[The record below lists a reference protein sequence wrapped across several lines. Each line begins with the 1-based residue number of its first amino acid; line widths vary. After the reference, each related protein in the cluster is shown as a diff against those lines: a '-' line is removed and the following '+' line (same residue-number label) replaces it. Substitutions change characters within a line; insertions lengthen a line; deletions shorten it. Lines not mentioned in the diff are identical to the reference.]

1 MKKGILSI
9 AVIAASL
16 FSFSAIAQTPAK
28 SADCCNTT
36 AQCANPQ
43 TCPKDAKLCA
53 KNAKACPALRP
64 CAADPFEGINLTDAQ
79 KAKLATLKEQR
90 KAKCEAA
97 GKAKKERFQQ
107 RDSMVKA
114 NKKEYLNG
122 VKEVLTPEQ
131 YVVFLENIVVSAP
144 GNDRAAHHNM
154 RAVKKGDFKKGDRRV
169 DMKRPMPKAEK

>member
-53 KNAKACPALRP
+53 KNAKACPAQRP

-97 GKAKKERFQQ
+97 GKAKRVFN
-107 RDSMVKA
+107 
-114 NKKEYLNG
+114 NKC
-122 VKEVLTPEQ
+122 
-131 YVVFLENIVVSAP
+131 
-144 GNDRAAHHNM
+144 
-154 RAVKKGDFKKGDRRV
+154 
-169 DMKRPMPKAEK
+169 